1 MIIYYGGCVVLFG
14 IIFGSF
20 LNCTAMRLVRG
31 EDFVRGRSHC
41 PHCGHELTAIEL
53 IPVISFVIQGG
64 RCRHCKEKISYRYIL
79 AEITFAL
86 LSLGL
91 YLNLVLTPGMGG
103 IWGLG
108 IEQLLIFLRD
118 WILTGCLF
126 LVTLTDLENCE
137 IYDGVLIF
145 GFVNF
150 LIFEIVLMIM
160 QRSSL
165 SGLLFSLLAGLAVG
179 AVMLLISL
187 LMDKLLK
194 KESLGGGDIKL
205 FALLGTYLGFY
216 GAYELVI
223 ISCVLGLIFVAIR
236 KLTRPDAPKEFPF
249 GPAIALGGYIL
260 LITEKYITAWY
271 QSFLI

>member
-1 MIIYYGGCVVLFG
+1 MIVYYGGCVVLFG
-14 IIFGSF
+14 LIFGSF

-53 IPVISFVIQGG
+53 IPVISFVIQRG
-64 RCRHCKEKISYRYIL
+64 RCRHCKEKISIRYIT

-91 YLNLVLTPGMGG
+91 YLNLVLTPGMG
-103 IWGLG
+103 L
-108 IEQLLIFLRD
+108 EQILIFFRN
-118 WILTGCLF
+118 WIFTGCLF

-137 IYDGVLIF
+137 IYDGVLLF
-145 GFVNF
+145 GFINF
-150 LIFEIVLMIM
+150 LVFGVVCVVMKMVDYRFLVLAV
-160 QRSSL
+160 
-165 SGLLFSLLAGLAVG
+165 LAALGVG
-179 AVMLLISL
+179 AVMLIISII
-187 LMDKLLK
+187 MDKVLK

-205 FALLGTYLGFY
+205 FAVLGLYLGFY
-216 GAYELVI
+216 GSYELVI
-223 ISCVLGLIFVAIR
+223 LSCVLGLVFVGIR
-236 KLTRPDAPKEFPF
+236 RLIKPEAFPEFPF

-260 LITEKYITAWY
+260 LIAEKYITAWY